1 MRPHLHLRE
10 PDLVQV
16 TEEYRTR
23 RAGAGGGWVGDVV
36 GALLLALVVLQVVPV
51 DLTRE
56 RHPGEMAQQLV
67 DRSGNKRKLFSQLK
81 LSPSPSWPGITK

>member
-16 TEEYRTR
+16 TEEYRTLL
-23 RAGAGGGWVGDVV
+23 AGAGGVGDVV
-36 GALLLALVVLQVVPV
+36 GVLLLALVVLQVVPV